1 MGNHTCLYK
10 MEEPRTNVNNNVDD
24 YVQPYHHPVPPY
36 GLPLG
41 PPYIVTKQNILY
53 KENNDY
59 LTGKTRWKFIKR
71 MRLEQQLLKCF
82 PLIYVLTHS
91 ACLILNSVIQIVL
104 QIILMSLNGSLYFVA
119 AGIWCGVYFL
129 ITAGITLLL
138 GKICLLYINI
148 SIFINFVLKK
158 FVYSKK

>member
-1 MGNHTCLYK
+1 MVEQQEYTIND
-10 MEEPRTNVNNNVDD
+10 NIND

-41 PPYIVTKQNILY
+41 PPYIVTKKSIVYQ
-53 KENNDY
+53 ENNDY
-59 LTGKTRWKFIKR
+59 YAGKIRWKFIKR

-82 PLIYVLTHS
+82 PLMYVLTHS

-104 QIILMSLNGSLYFVA
+104 QIILMSLNGALYYVG

-138 GKICLLYINI
+138 GNYNFKIDFSLDY
-148 SIFINFVLKK
+148 FPKKK
-158 FVYSKK
+158 FKFFSKK